1 MGGDGIS
8 KAGGGGG
15 FFGGVGQAVKDF
27 GLENHMMDEMNV
39 PVQANDNKG
48 AQERFQKVRDLAG
61 KLSPEKAGELLDHL
75 NTKDKNDPVAQ
86 KIRHTFSDASV
97 EKLKS
102 DLRVLSGRA
111 GAGETLKNAADQIL
125 RPKDKTSRKAEA
137 DLKGQ
142 ITATDL
148 MDKFTADQ
156 RAEKMFKASDVM
168 HKDPDAILSALGDLT
183 AGQMKQ
189 LQKVFPQ
196 KYGVSLDVFLKN
208 QLQGARLNLALDMV
222 QSGNTVGATNFHVIE

>member
-1 MGGDGIS
+1 MDNGMS
-8 KAGGGGG
+8 RVGGGGS
-15 FFGGVGQAVKDF
+15 FGPIGRAVQDI
-27 GLENHMMDEMNV
+27 GLENHMMNEMNV
-39 PVQANDNKG
+39 PVQKGDNAG
-48 AQERFQKVRDLAG
+48 AQERFGKVRDLVNQ
-61 KLSPEKAGELLDHL
+61 LSPEKAGELLDHL

-86 KIRHTFSDASV
+86 KIRHTFSDGSV

-111 GAGETLKNAADQIL
+111 SAGEVLKHTADQVL
-125 RPKDKTSRKAEA
+125 HPKDKSARKAET

-142 ITATDL
+142 ITASDL

-156 RAEKMFKASDVM
+156 RAEKMFKAADVM

-189 LQKVFPQ
+189 LQKVFPE

-208 QLQGARLNLALDMV
+208 QLQGSRLNLALDMV